1 LINLNFEPC
10 EEKVLE
16 YVHPKAHVQKVKDT
30 IYDPKGDPKKP
41 GAKKLLE
48 QRKNTQRFHND
59 TYENAHTATSAF
71 WAAGGA
77 CEGVRAVV

>member
-1 LINLNFEPC
+1 MNFEPC

-16 YVHPKAHVQKVKDT
+16 YVHPKAHIQKVKDT

-48 QRKNTQRFHND
+48 QRKNTHRF
-59 TYENAHTATSAF
+59 
-71 WAAGGA
+71 
-77 CEGVRAVV
+77 